1 MDIPLWT
8 IHLTMTDK
16 HSLERALKRLGR
28 TLDNPHITAERLM
41 TDLEWVDRRTPDKRR
56 RPPEAKRAV
65 KWLQE
70 RGLWD
75 TYKREYPDNSA
86 KKRAYNRYNKKRQG
100 RNVTVYVANP
110 EQEKYLAENRQPDEA
125 ESAAIK
131 RLAGFPKD

>member
-1 MDIPLWT
+1 
-8 IHLTMTDK
+8 MTEDK
-16 HSLERALKRLGR
+16 RLLDRALKRLGR
-28 TLDNPHITAERLM
+28 TLDNTHITAEAVM
-41 TDLEWVDRRTPDKRR
+41 TALEWVDRRTPDKRK

-86 KKRAYNRYNKKRQG
+86 QKRAYSKYNRKRSG

>member
-1 MDIPLWT
+1 MSENK
-8 IHLTMTDK
+8 HL
-16 HSLERALKRLGR
+16 LERALKRLGR
-28 TLDNPHITAERLM
+28 TLDNPHITPDRLM
-41 TDLEWVDRRTPDKRR
+41 TDLEWVDRRTPDKRK

-70 RGLWD
+70 RGLWE

-86 KKRAYNRYNKKRQG
+86 QKRAYNRYNKKRSG
-100 RNVTVYVANP
+100 RNVTVYVANEAQ
-110 EQEKYLAENRQPDEA
+110 EQYLAENRQADEA

>member
-1 MDIPLWT
+1 MAENN
-8 IHLTMTDK
+8 HL
-16 HSLERALKRLGR
+16 LERALKRLGR

-41 TDLEWVDRRTPDKRR
+41 TDLEWVDRRTPDKRK

-86 KKRAYNRYNKKRQG
+86 QKRAYSKYNRKRSG
-100 RNVTVYVANP
+100 RNVTVYVAN
-110 EQEKYLAENRQPDEA
+110 EAQKQYLAENRQPDEA

>member
-1 MDIPLWT
+1 
-8 IHLTMTDK
+8 MTEDK
-16 HSLERALKRLGR
+16 RLLDRALKRLGR
-28 TLDNPHITAERLM
+28 TLDNTHITAEAVM
-41 TDLEWVDRRTPDKRR
+41 TALEWVDRRTPDKRK

-86 KKRAYNRYNKKRQG
+86 QKRAYSKYNRKRSG
-100 RNVTVYVANP
+100 RNVTVYVANEAQ
-110 EQEKYLAENRQPDEA
+110 EQYLAENRQPDEA

-131 RLAGFPKD
+131 RLAGFPQD

>member
-1 MDIPLWT
+1 MAENN
-8 IHLTMTDK
+8 HL
-16 HSLERALKRLGR
+16 LERALKRLGR

-41 TDLEWVDRRTPDKRR
+41 TDLEWVDRRTPDKRK

-86 KKRAYNRYNKKRQG
+86 QKRAYSKYNRKRSG